1 MIQVV
6 KNDEGCHFRVVPF
19 NTHPAE
25 CTIMQTDE
33 IKQMLA
39 DLIWLNA
46 LIATELIQVTEN
58 TSAILRKSP
67 PPESCL
73 MDHDAL
79 RATAL
84 SIAERYRTGTALAQH
99 LGKHQ

>member
-1 MIQVV
+1 MEDTEL
-6 KNDEGCHFRVVPF
+6 KR
-19 NTHPAE
+19 
-25 CTIMQTDE
+25 
-33 IKQMLA
+33 MLA

-67 PPESCL
+67 PPDTCL
-73 MDHDAL
+73 KDHQAL

-84 SIAERYRTGTALAQH
+84 AIAEKYHKDTVLARH

>member
-1 MIQVV
+1 M
-6 KNDEGCHFRVVPF
+6 KE
-19 NTHPAE
+19 T
-25 CTIMQTDE
+25 E
-33 IKQMLA
+33 IKEMLA

-67 PPESCL
+67 PPQSCL
-73 MDHDAL
+73 HEHNAL
-79 RATAL
+79 RDTVL
-84 SIAERYRTGTALAQH
+84 SMAEKYRSGTLLSQH

>member
-1 MIQVV
+1 
-6 KNDEGCHFRVVPF
+6 
-19 NTHPAE
+19 
-25 CTIMQTDE
+25 MQNDE

-58 TSAILRKSP
+58 TSAIFRKSP

-73 MDHDAL
+73 KDHAAL

-84 SIAERYRTGTALAQH
+84 SIAERYRAGSGLAQH

>member
-1 MIQVV
+1 M
-6 KNDEGCHFRVVPF
+6 G
-19 NTHPAE
+19 
-25 CTIMQTDE
+25 MQDPE
-33 IKQMLA
+33 IKEMLA

-67 PPESCL
+67 PPESCIRE
-73 MDHDAL
+73 HNSL
-79 RATAL
+79 RETAL
-84 SIAERYRTGTALAQH
+84 QMADKYRPGTILGHH